1 MNPAIETLNQWGTA
15 ALEFA
20 VAMFWQS
27 SLLVLVLQA
36 LDFWL
41 RHRVRAS
48 VRHGLWL
55 VLLVKL
61 VLPPALALPTSPA
74 WWLSR
79 ATAAPL
85 PDPEVPAR
93 DYTITQYDLPP
104 LDQPAPLTPAPLPPP
119 PSLSLPAWGL
129 LLVGTVSLILLGW
142 LLLRWRQVIGT
153 SRAAQPDAELSHRLV
168 EARQLAGFSS
178 SVPVKLTNDTMS
190 PAVCG
195 LFRPVIL
202 LPQSLADTLA
212 PEQLRAVLVHELMH
226 VRRGDVWV
234 NFAQAL
240 LQIVYWWHPLI
251 WLANARIRRVREEAV
266 DEAVMVALR
275 ADAEIYAPTLL
286 AVAKFGLQRP
296 LASLGLVG
304 ILEFRSALR
313 QRIERLVN
321 FPVPQR
327 AGLGLLAALGILAF
341 SAVALPMGDAPPLPP
356 PMDTPSAPAS
366 MANSNISLAV
376 DNPLSPAA
384 PAEPAPGQT
393 TPWPDAQF
401 AGYHNVSLLAHFL
414 IVDQASLLQGVPAL
428 ANLLSPALIPPREVD
443 GLLTQLK
450 KAGARFYNNY
460 PAGLD
465 QPGLSG
471 GSFRYLVGGV
481 TNALGSITWETT
493 NVAGRQITS
502 GWEARLP
509 ATQPDWT
516 PMDFTVHPLL
526 AGNAMHCQ
534 FRLLLGGQIQTP
546 QHSKFRI
553 PFGGALAWAV
563 PNPAQPGKCQV
574 VLLVAWDA
582 TNPDTSTPFVDR
594 TFSLPAADL
603 SAAWHAHGWS
613 TNRND
618 DSSSMLRDFIDA
630 AGLNWLPPR
639 HFTYTNDELAV
650 YATAA
655 DQAVIASVL
664 LGIRPSAASS
674 SSPNARPQVSTLLQ
688 DGKLL
693 YEMGRLD
700 EAEVKLKAAVKLD
713 PENTAAF
720 YYLNLIQQAQ
730 TARTNQTLYYSSP
743 GRQGIVHKLQTIQL
757 PTVAWH
763 QLPLT
768 EVLRDLSAQ
777 ITRLDPDHTGINFLI
792 NSTSTPLVDQIAPA
806 TGLPVTNAP
815 AAFDVGAVPIQMN
828 LTNVRVADVLDAIVL
843 VTGRPLKYS
852 IQDFAVVFSAKPPDT
867 GPPLFMRT
875 FKVTGDIFYSI
886 LPPSNWPGTN
896 VTSQTQAVDFVV
908 RLREY
913 FRDRG
918 VDLNAPKAVFYNER
932 LGLLFCKATESDLD
946 LIERIIVNLNHQHSL
961 QGPGST
967 NTSTVGVRSNPNF
980 QTAIHALEERQGV
993 ENLAEPEVTTTSGR
1007 ESENRISQANI
1018 PSVNLPSVLSPT
1030 NTGPTLSLSTN
1041 LVTRSF
1047 SVDRVV
1053 AAAGLQR
1060 ALGETTPLALSDV
1073 PAALQ
1078 RLCHRSGLSLTAP
1091 KSMVYNE
1098 RQGILLVK
1106 ASRDDLAVIEQLWE
1120 TCLINVRPQLH
1131 IKTRFIEIMGNDV
1144 HFPTLTNFQNAP
1156 NLAGIMAPA
1165 AVTQLL
1171 KQLRTQPGFT
1181 ELAEPEVTTTT
1192 DRQTQMRS
1200 TKVITVI
1207 NGINPKALTP
1217 PGVTRAEANN
1227 PRAGLLVVTNR
1238 EFGPIFDVVPQVLA
1252 DGYTINL
1259 KVVATADEFVGY
1271 DQPTNKVLIYIDD
1284 LPQSGDL
1291 ITIAR
1296 PQITERQFLTT
1307 ANLYDG
1313 QTLILS
1319 QPVDPR
1325 TGLPLEPTDKKAKHL
1340 IVLATVALVDPVGNR
1355 VHTDAELSFTQNCVP
1370 PAKKSGN

>member
-1 MNPAIETLNQWGTA
+1 MNPAIDTLNQWGA
-15 ALEFA
+15 AGLEFA

-27 SLLVLVLQA
+27 SLLVLVLLA
-36 LDFWL
+36 LDFGL

-48 VRHGLWL
+48 VRHALWL

-79 ATAAPL
+79 ATAIPLTAPEL
-85 PDPEVPAR
+85 PAR

-104 LDQPAPLTPAPLPPP
+104 LDQPAPLAPAPLPPP
-119 PSLSLPAWGL
+119 PSLSLPAWVL
-129 LLVGTVSLILLGW
+129 LLAGTVSLILLGW

-153 SRAAQPDAELSHRLV
+153 SRAALPDAELSHRLV
-168 EARQLAGFSS
+168 EARQLANFPS
-178 SVPVKLTNDTMS
+178 SVPVKLTSDTMS

-202 LPQSLADTLA
+202 LPQSLADTLS
-212 PEQLRAVLVHELMH
+212 PEQLRAVLLHELMH
-226 VRRGDVWV
+226 MRRGDVWV

-240 LQIVYWWHPLI
+240 LQIVYWWHPLV
-251 WLANARIRRVREEAV
+251 WLANARLRRVREEAV

-286 AVAKFGLQRP
+286 AVAKFALQRP

-304 ILEFRSALR
+304 ILESRSALS

-327 AGLGLLAALGILAF
+327 AGLGFLAALGIVAF
-341 SAVALPMGDAPPLPP
+341 SAIALPMGDAPPLPP
-356 PMDTPSAPAS
+356 PMDATPAPAS
-366 MANSNISLAV
+366 MANSNISTAF
-376 DNPLSPAA
+376 DNPLSPAT

-393 TPWPDAQF
+393 TPWPDPQF

-414 IVDQASLLQGVPAL
+414 IVDQASLLQGVPTL
-428 ANLLSPALIPPREVD
+428 ANLSSPAWIPPREVD

-460 PAGLD
+460 PGGLD

-526 AGNAMHCQ
+526 AGNATRCQ
-534 FRLLLGGQIQTP
+534 FRLLLGGQVQTP

-553 PFGGALAWAV
+553 PLGGALAWAV

-582 TNPDTSTPFVDR
+582 TNPDASSPFVNR

-603 SAAWHAHGWS
+603 SAAWHARGWS
-613 TNRND
+613 TTRD
-618 DSSSMLRDFIDA
+618 DDASSMLHDFIYA

-650 YATAA
+650 TAPVR
-655 DQAVIASVL
+655 DLDVIASIL
-664 LGIRPSAASS
+664 LGIRPPGAPPF
-674 SSPNARPQVSTLLQ
+674 SPSARPQAGTLVQ
-688 DGKLL
+688 EGKVL
-693 YEMGRLD
+693 YEMGKLA
-700 EAEVKLKAAVKLD
+700 EAEAKLKAAIKLD

-730 TARTNQTLYYSSP
+730 AARTNQTLYYSGP
-743 GRQGIVHKLQTIQL
+743 GRQNIVHKLETIRL

-763 QLPLT
+763 RLPLT
-768 EVLRDLSAQ
+768 EVLLDLSAQ
-777 ITRLDPDHTGINFLI
+777 VTRLDPDHAGINFLI
-792 NSTSTPLVDQIAPA
+792 NSRTTPLADQIAPA

-843 VTGRPLKYS
+843 VAGRPLKYS

-867 GPPLFMRT
+867 GPPLYMRT
-875 FKVTGDIFYSI
+875 FKVTGDIFFSV
-886 LPPSNWPGTN
+886 LPPVSSTGTN
-896 VTSQTQAVDFVV
+896 VTSQTRAADFIV

-913 FRDRG
+913 FRTRG
-918 VDLNAPKAVFYNER
+918 VDLNAPKAVFYNEH
-932 LGLLFCKATESDLD
+932 LGLLFFKATETDLD
-946 LIERIIVNLNHQHSL
+946 LIEHIIANLNQQHSHL
-961 QGPGST
+961 GPGST
-967 NTSTVGVRSNPNF
+967 NGSTAGILSNPKF
-980 QTAIHALEERQGV
+980 QTAIHALEQRQGF
-993 ENLAEPEVTTTSGR
+993 ESLPEPEVTTTSGH
-1007 ESENRISQANI
+1007 SENRLYLANLW
-1018 PSVNLPSVLSPT
+1018 VNLPAGLYPTNASPT
-1030 NTGPTLSLSTN
+1030 LGLSTN
-1041 LVTRSF
+1041 LVTREF
-1047 SVDRVV
+1047 PVDRVV

-1060 ALGETTPLALSDV
+1060 ALGETTPLAMSDV
-1073 PAALQ
+1073 PAAFQ
-1078 RLCHRSGLSLTAP
+1078 RLCQRSGLSLTAP
-1091 KSMVYNE
+1091 MYMVYNE

-1106 ASRDDLAVIEQLWE
+1106 ATRDDLAVIEKLWE
-1120 TCLINVRPQLH
+1120 TCLINVWPQLH
-1131 IKTRFIEIMGNDV
+1131 IKTRFIEIMGDDV
-1144 HFPTLTNFQNAP
+1144 HFPTLTNFQTAP
-1156 NLAGIMAPA
+1156 NLAGILAPA

-1192 DRQTQMRS
+1192 GRQTQMRA
-1200 TKVITVI
+1200 TQVTTIIT
-1207 NGINPKALTP
+1207 GINPKALTP
-1217 PGVTRAEANN
+1217 PGVTRAEMTN
-1227 PRAGLLVVTNR
+1227 PPAGLFEATNR
-1238 EFGPIFDVVPQVLA
+1238 EFGPITDLVPYVLA
-1252 DGYTINL
+1252 DGYTVNL
-1259 KVVATADEFVGY
+1259 KVVATDPVFTGY
-1271 DQPTNKVLIYIDD
+1271 DQATNKVRIYIDD
-1284 LPQSGDL
+1284 PPKSGDPA
-1291 ITIAR
+1291 TIAPPR
-1296 PQITERQFLTT
+1296 PHIIERQFVST

-1325 TGLPLEPTDKKAKHL
+1325 TGLPLEPTGKKAKHL
-1340 IVLATVALVDPVGNR
+1340 IVLATVALVDPAGNR
-1355 VHTDAELSFTQNCVP
+1355 VHTDAELSFTQNRVP
-1370 PAKKSGN
+1370 PAK